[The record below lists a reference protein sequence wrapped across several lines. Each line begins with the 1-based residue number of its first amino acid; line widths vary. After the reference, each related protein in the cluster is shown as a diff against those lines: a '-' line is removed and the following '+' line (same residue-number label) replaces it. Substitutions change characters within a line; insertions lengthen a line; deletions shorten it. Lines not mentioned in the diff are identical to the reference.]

1 MVAAM
6 SAESM
11 AVTAARPERFPPQI
25 RFIIG
30 NEGCERFSFYGMK
43 NTLTFFLINYLL
55 VALPSPERE
64 ATGKAHYHLFV
75 SACFLT
81 PLFGGYLADRYL
93 GKYRTI
99 FALSILYTCGNL
111 CLALFVD
118 SKAGFYTGLGLIAL
132 GTGGIKPCVSS
143 FVGDQFTEKNKHL
156 VKHVFALFYWI
167 INFGSFFAS
176 ASIPKTLE
184 VFGPRVAFGI
194 PGVLMIASTVVLW
207 MGRRLYIDV
216 PPTGENPHSFFRVIR
231 DALKSRPA
239 ALGAA
244 GNARPQSAPA
254 GAQPPHWLD
263 GAAAM
268 HPPEAI
274 EGAKAVLRVLLILSP
289 IPLFWAL
296 WDQKGSTWVLQA
308 TRMDLQLGPVKL
320 AASQLMAL
328 NPLLVML
335 IIPFTSLLVFP
346 ALERRGVPLTPL
358 RRMGAGMVIT
368 GLSFAA
374 VGALQIFIDRGQT
387 LSVLWQAGPYLLL
400 TLGEVLVSTTG
411 LEFAYTQ
418 APRQMK
424 GTIMSFWFLAVT
436 IGNLITAG
444 IAGLNV
450 FSGAAQ
456 FFFFAIAIL
465 LAAAVFALLAR
476 RYVVRDFFQA
486 AQLTSSPPAAR

>member
-6 SAESM
+6 SNES
-11 AVTAARPERFPPQI
+11 TAATADAGATPERFPPQI

-81 PLFGGYLADRYL
+81 PLFGGYLADRFL

-207 MGRRLYIDV
+207 LGRRLYIDV
-216 PPTGENPHSFFRVIR
+216 PPTGANPHSFFRVLR
-231 DALKSRPA
+231 DALGSRRA
-239 ALGAA
+239 ARGAA
-244 GNARPQSAPA
+244 GSAQPA
-254 GAQPPHWLD
+254 GSERPHWLD
-263 GAAAM
+263 AAADL

-274 EGAKAVLRVLLILSP
+274 EGAKAVLRVLLIFSP

-335 IIPFTSLLVFP
+335 IIPFTSLVLFP
-346 ALERRGVPLTPL
+346 ALERRGVRLTPL

-374 VGALQIFIDRGQT
+374 VGALQLFIDRGQT

-424 GTIMSFWFLAVT
+424 GTIMSFWLLAVT
-436 IGNLITAG
+436 VGNLITAA

-450 FSGAAQ
+450 FAGAAQ

-465 LAAAVFALLAR
+465 LAAAAFALLAR

-486 AQLTSSPPAAR
+486 AG

>member
-1 MVAAM
+1 MLLAM
-6 SAESM
+6 STDSPALAS
-11 AVTAARPERFPPQI
+11 APDAAANRFPPQI

-75 SACFLT
+75 SACFFT
-81 PLFGGYLADRYL
+81 PLLGGYLADRFL

-99 FALSILYTCGNL
+99 FALSLLYTLGNL
-111 CLALFVD
+111 CLATFVA
-118 SKAGFYTGLGLIAL
+118 SRAGFYAGLGLIAL

-156 VKHVFALFYWI
+156 VKDVFALFYWI

-194 PGVLMIASTVVLW
+194 PGALMIASTIVLW
-207 MGRRLYIDV
+207 LGRGLYIDV
-216 PPTGENPHSFFRVIR
+216 PPTGANPHSFFRVLA
-231 DALKSRPA
+231 DALRSRT
-239 ALGAA
+239 
-244 GNARPQSAPA
+244 SAPGA
-254 GAQPPHWLD
+254 GRSDSHWLD
-263 GAAAM
+263 AAQGL

-274 EGAKAVLRVLLILSP
+274 EGAKAVLRVMVIFAP
-289 IPLFWAL
+289 IPIFWAL

-308 TRMDLQLGPVKL
+308 AHMDLQLGQVKL

-335 IIPFTSLLVFP
+335 MIPLLSLVVYP
-346 ALERRGVPLTPL
+346 ALERRGVRLTPL
-358 RRMGAGMVIT
+358 RRIGAGMVIT

-374 VGALQIFIDRGQT
+374 IGALQLVLDRGHS

-400 TLGEVLVSTTG
+400 TLGEILVSTTG

-424 GTIMSFWFLAVT
+424 GTIMSFWLLTVAV
-436 IGNLITAG
+436 GNLITAL

-450 FSGAAQ
+450 FGGAAQ
-456 FFFFAIAIL
+456 FFFFAAAIL
-465 LAAAVFALLAR
+465 LAAGLFAALAR

-486 AQLTSSPPAAR
+486 GS